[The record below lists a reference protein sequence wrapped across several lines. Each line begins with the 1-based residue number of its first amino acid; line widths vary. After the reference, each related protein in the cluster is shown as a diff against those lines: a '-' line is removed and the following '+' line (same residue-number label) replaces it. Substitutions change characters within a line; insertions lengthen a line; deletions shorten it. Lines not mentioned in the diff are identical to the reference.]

1 MLLGIF
7 LMSLTALKKTLAEK
21 SQTELIK
28 EIAELYT
35 KFPIVKEYYSSK
47 LGNPLEALNKYQDII
62 KKEFVYGTTKG
73 SPKARLSVAKKAIQD
88 FKKLSNDPKL
98 IADIHLTFV
107 EYVSNFNTEFSPDV
121 ESFYESPENVFGDIL
136 AFLKKHN
143 LLSAYQQRAYLIV
156 KNATESWGH
165 FDTLSDH
172 YENYYG
178 NFE

>member
-1 MLLGIF
+1 
-7 LMSLTALKKTLAEK
+7 MSLTTLKKTLAEK

-35 KFPIVKEYYSSK
+35 KFPNVKEYYSSK
-47 LGNPLEALNKYQDII
+47 LGNPLEVLNKYQDII

-73 SPKARLSVAKKAIQD
+73 FPKARLSVAKKAIQD

-107 EYVSNFNTEFSPDV
+107 ESVSNFNTEFSPNV

-136 AFLKKHN
+136 ATLKKQN
-143 LLSAYQQRAYLIV
+143 LLLDYQQRAYLIV
-156 KNATESWGH
+156 KNATQGWGH
-165 FDTLSDH
+165 FDTLCEH